1 MQPLAIAQRR
11 CGSVFKWTS
20 AVLHSVTATLRI
32 DWRSRASRTAGG
44 RPPAFDGREVSGDP
58 VEDVRTIWEGGKS
71 MAPESAHNRRPR
83 VARVAGRASE
93 EVALSNSFSSHTGG
107 PRGGGGIQE
116 NNAVA
121 GARRFAEATSSA
133 AATATSRSEQVKM
146 LSGREGDGGGGS
158 DSFFPDA
165 YLAADRPAPN
175 AKPRLLAQR
184 GRQPRTTSDKRRKH
198 KRRGERRLGW
208 GGASARGAV
217 KETNPKPKLLPCF
230 SVDVGGGS
238 LRSASSSLR
247 RHRQLRRSDRARASC
262 SSSRARRS
270 CTYLVARKSR
280 PPLPPLYP
288 ALNALRNYLS
298 SDVQL

>member
-20 AVLHSVTATLRI
+20 AVLHSVTAPLRI

-44 RPPAFDGREVSGDP
+44 RPPTFDGREVSGDP
-58 VEDVRTIWEGGKS
+58 VEDVRAIWEGGKN
-71 MAPESAHNRRPR
+71 MAPEIAHNRRPR
-83 VARVAGRASE
+83 VACVAGRASE

-107 PRGGGGIQE
+107 PRGGGGGVIQE

-198 KRRGERRLGW
+198 KRRGERRRGW
-208 GGASARGAV
+208 GGERARSGQGSEP
-217 KETNPKPKLLPCF
+217 KTETPPLL
-230 SVDVGGGS
+230 
-238 LRSASSSLR
+238 LR
-247 RHRQLRRSDRARASC
+247 RRR
-262 SSSRARRS
+262 RRLATL
-270 CTYLVARKSR
+270 CLLLAT
-280 PPLPPLYP
+280 PPPP
-288 ALNALRNYLS
+288 AEEK
-298 SDVQL
+298 